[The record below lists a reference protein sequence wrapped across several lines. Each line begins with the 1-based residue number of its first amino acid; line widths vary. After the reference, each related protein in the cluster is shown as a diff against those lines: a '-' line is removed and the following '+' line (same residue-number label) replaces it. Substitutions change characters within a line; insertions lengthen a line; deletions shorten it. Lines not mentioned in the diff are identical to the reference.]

1 MAGIG
6 CLPQPHQMLLLPKQR
21 NHGVLQCCSNN
32 PNSRKERTQTP
43 KFLKLAVTG
52 VTELLRLLSQSDK
65 NRSDTTN
72 SQIDEN
78 LVSNIDDILM
88 IIKSDYEKA
97 YFVTG
102 HFTSAIYAD
111 ECTFEDP
118 TIKFQGRD
126 LYSRNLKLLVPFF
139 DNPSIFLKE
148 IKKIS
153 LQYQMDPVPHM
164 NVSGS
169 FYLLIECGLLIC
181 RDSGKIELILGINPK
196 AKYIIASWKL
206 RTHLKLPWRPLILID
221 GTTTYDIDDQLR
233 VIKHV
238 ESWKIS
244 ALEAIGQIFT
254 PGFLRSDK

>member
-1 MAGIG
+1 MAGFRIG

-65 NRSDTTN
+65 NRSDTIN
-72 SQIDEN
+72 RQIDEN

-148 IKKIS
+148 IKK
-153 LQYQMDPVPHM
+153 
-164 NVSGS
+164 
-169 FYLLIECGLLIC
+169 
-181 RDSGKIELILGINPK
+181 GINPK

-206 RTHLKLPWRPLILID
+206 RTHLILPWRPLILID

-233 VIKHV
+233 VIRHV

>member
-1 MAGIG
+1 MAGFRIG

-65 NRSDTTN
+65 NRSDTIN
-72 SQIDEN
+72 RQIDEN

-148 IKKIS
+148 IKK
-153 LQYQMDPVPHM
+153 
-164 NVSGS
+164 
-169 FYLLIECGLLIC
+169 
-181 RDSGKIELILGINPK
+181 GINPK

-206 RTHLKLPWRPLILID
+206 RYII
-221 GTTTYDIDDQLR
+221 
-233 VIKHV
+233 
-238 ESWKIS
+238 IS
-244 ALEAIGQIFT
+244 EE
-254 PGFLRSDK
+254 